1 MQIINLR
8 MHDVTHIDFRTMP
21 DESGEDIYLN
31 ITIQSPND
39 SIDIL
44 VSADKHLQL
53 SGKYNLETFL
63 ALNGIEVNRLHP
75 IFKEECGYKIKS
87 LVKQSEKIVAL
98 HKVPDESEY
107 NNEYN
112 ITGNS
117 WHYYAFEGLKSG
129 SYSFTI
135 NAEDSEGNSNT
146 KKISITIG

>member
-63 ALNGIEVNRLHP
+63 ALNGIEVNRLHKAIISP
-75 IFKEECGYKIKS
+75 DVLDEVNKGG
-87 LVKQSEKIVAL
+87 AL
-98 HKVPDESEY
+98 NGK
-107 NNEYN
+107 
-112 ITGNS
+112 
-117 WHYYAFEGLKSG
+117 
-129 SYSFTI
+129 
-135 NAEDSEGNSNT
+135 
-146 KKISITIG
+146 